1 MENNQIVYIKS
12 TLENYIGEV
21 SQPEAEALLS
31 YYEMLSEKNKVMNLT
46 RIEGLEDTVVK
57 HFADSLII
65 EKYVD
70 IKSAKKLLDLGSGA
84 GLPGIPLA
92 IRFPHLKVLSLDS
105 VGKKLNFQKET
116 ADALGLKNF
125 AILHARAEDAAHDRK
140 YRESY
145 DLVTAR
151 AVANL
156 ATLAEYTLPFLKQNG
171 LLVAYKGPAAEE
183 EIQTAKKAVKIL
195 GGAIEKVYVYTI
207 DCMEAAANAAA
218 GNSVGQASPLNRRG
232 AVHDQRSA
240 RTTRLAQPEAVPME
254 RTLILIRKRKGT
266 PPVYPRRA
274 GIPLKEP
281 LL

>member
-1 MENNQIVYIKS
+1 MEDMENNQIVYIKS

-105 VGKKLNFQKET
+105 VGKKDILRMQK
-116 ADALGLKNF
+116 GKNF
-125 AILHARAEDAAHDRK
+125 ISPFET
-140 YRESY
+140 Y
-145 DLVTAR
+145 DI
-151 AVANL
+151 
-156 ATLAEYTLPFLKQNG
+156 FLK
-171 LLVAYKGPAAEE
+171 
-183 EIQTAKKAVKIL
+183 TC
-195 GGAIEKVYVYTI
+195 KVRDI
-207 DCMEAAANAAA
+207 
-218 GNSVGQASPLNRRG
+218 
-232 AVHDQRSA
+232 
-240 RTTRLAQPEAVPME
+240 
-254 RTLILIRKRKGT
+254 
-266 PPVYPRRA
+266 
-274 GIPLKEP
+274 
-281 LL
+281 